1 MIGKCFIRL
10 ATEVCMGFEP
20 KIEIQKLQKTL
31 TATPLRK
38 FNNNAFNV

>member
-20 KIEIQKLQKTL
+20 KIEIQKT
-31 TATPLRK
+31 TENFDGYSSA
-38 FNNNAFNV
+38 